1 MLFQLVCTDRR
12 YARMNCFN
20 IRETQGILKRK
31 FFTDLVNSHSHK
43 NLLENSM
50 IGLRYK
56 SNSDINLDLDITS
69 FYNFGIHN
77 NVTNNMVKY
86 NNSNITTT
94 GNKHGNISIY
104 KNLDFLLMNP
114 SVANINQFL
123 YNILTDLY
131 CLLSLVNA
139 NILFCLPSISSTINL
154 IFFNFTFINYSHLI
168 TDTKN
173 NISVKNNS
181 LNYLPSFNEN
191 VINLDNKNQFMEITQ
206 NQRFTRFNNSQI
218 NYDYKTGHYLGN

>member
-31 FFTDLVNSHSHK
+31 FFTDLVNSHNHR

-77 NVTNNMVKY
+77 TVTNNIVKY
-86 NNSNITTT
+86 NNNIASTN
-94 GNKHGNISIY
+94 NKNSVSVY
-104 KNLDFLLMNP
+104 KNLDILFTNL
-114 SVANINQFL
+114 SVSNINKFL
-123 YNILTDLY
+123 YNIVVDLY
-131 CLLSLVNA
+131 SLISFINVNV
-139 NILFCLPSISSTINL
+139 LFCLPSLNSILNL
-154 IFFNFTFINYSHLI
+154 IFFNFTFINYS
-168 TDTKN
+168 
-173 NISVKNNS
+173 S
-181 LNYLPSFNEN
+181 L
-191 VINLDNKNQFMEITQ
+191 T
-206 NQRFTRFNNSQI
+206 
-218 NYDYKTGHYLGN
+218 